1 MNEEYYLFKR
11 VDAPGAE
18 VPKPPGRRYPPR
30 VIFDVDPDIHARMR
44 RAAKTKGL
52 SLADYARQAALER
65 LAKDPDVRK
74 PVVLPARPPAP
85 DAPVPHGARVAPVVE
100 GRDPLYG
107 HAIDLVVREGRGS
120 CSLLQRKMGV
130 GYGRAARMID
140 NMHEDGI
147 LGEYRQGTYR
157 RVLGEPSPNGQ
168 GGDA

>member
-11 VDAPGAE
+11 VDAPGAQ

-74 PVVLPARPPAP
+74 PVVLPARPPRRTLRS
-85 DAPVPHGARVAPVVE
+85 HT
-100 GRDPLYG
+100 
-107 HAIDLVVREGRGS
+107 GRGS
-120 CSLLQRKMGV
+120 RRSSRAATPSTGTPSTWWCERV
-130 GYGRAARMID
+130 GGRARCSSGRWGWVTAA
-140 NMHEDGI
+140 
-147 LGEYRQGTYR
+147 
-157 RVLGEPSPNGQ
+157 PP
-168 GGDA
+168 A